1 MYCDVVV
8 FELWEMHCIVMYYC
22 ILMLRDVLVY
32 ICTPAS
38 LGYCGIETINVTRHE
53 KIGLMCTQNLT
64 TILDFKLK

>member
-38 LGYCGIETINVTRHE
+38 LGYCGIETININRTVIIEIYALR
-53 KIGLMCTQNLT
+53 KV
-64 TILDFKLK
+64 K

>member
-38 LGYCGIETINVTRHE
+38 LVYCGIETININRTVIIEIYALR
-53 KIGLMCTQNLT
+53 KV
-64 TILDFKLK
+64 K